1 MALRAVF
8 CDTIPSVALTR
19 APSSDRKIVD
29 GRRFAPA
36 ASTLSH
42 VPGSFTHDG
51 SQRSRT
57 AGRRCAPVLLHHT
70 GLDWAKSAV
79 AL

>member
-19 APSSDRKIVD
+19 APSSDRKFVD
-29 GRRFAPA
+29 GASHLA
-36 ASTLSH
+36 VSTLSYA
-42 VPGSFTHDG
+42 PGSFTHDG